1 MSDEGKTPKEGDPR
15 KLLEDEIL
23 ADHPRLGP
31 EDKFKFRCHPGVPC
45 FNTCCADVNIFL
57 SPYDVL
63 RLTRRLGISSTEFLE
78 KYTLLPVQKEMNT
91 PGVLLKMQD
100 NEEKSCHFLT
110 EEGCGV
116 YSDRP
121 WPCRMYPVG
130 LATSRDTEDGWSGE
144 RFYFLMKEDACQGHN
159 EGERDGL
166 EWTVRDWMDDQD
178 VDAYDEWGEAFKE
191 LTLHKFF
198 EDYGP
203 LPSSKMEMFFN
214 ATYDLQKFREFVFG
228 STLLQRFDVD
238 EDFIQQMRESNEAL
252 LRFGFLW
259 IRFAVFGEPTMK
271 VRAEAEQAVQKKMDE
286 KKKEKE
292 NGPPFSTS
300 PQKEV
305 P

>member
-1 MSDEGKTPKEGDPR
+1 MSDEGKAPDHGDPR
-15 KLLEDEIL
+15 RLLEEEIL
-23 ADHPRLGP
+23 EEQDRLGP
-31 EDKFKFRCHPGVPC
+31 KDTFRFRCHPGVSC

-63 RLTRRLGISSTEFLE
+63 RLTERLGISSTEFLE
-78 KYTLLPVQKEMNT
+78 KYTLLPVQKDMNT
-91 PGVLLKMQD
+91 PVVLLKMQD

-116 YSDRP
+116 YTDRP

-130 LATSRDTEDGWSGE
+130 LATSRDTEDGWRGE
-144 RFYFLMKEDACQGHN
+144 RFYFLLKEDACQGHK
-159 EGERDGL
+159 EGK
-166 EWTVRDWMDDQD
+166 EWTVQEWMDDQE

-191 LTLHKFF
+191 LSLHKFF

-203 LPSSKMEMFFN
+203 LPPSKMEMFFN

-228 STLLQRFDVD
+228 STLLDRFEVD
-238 EDFIQQMRESNEAL
+238 EDFLHQMRMSNEAL

-271 VRAEAEQAVQKKMDE
+271 MREEAKQAVQEKME
-286 KKKEKE
+286 KKKKQQ
-292 NGPPFSTS
+292 GAGSDAPPQEEA
-300 PQKEV
+300 P
-305 P
+305 